1 MTSEDV
7 QRWARVACY
16 ILLSGS
22 LGAWLTKYGVTKEVA
37 MNVAAILGTIAWSA
51 FGMRIN
57 AKIAELSKY
66 GEVKKIVA
74 NPIIAN
80 VDFADNAKVVAH

>member
-7 QRWARVACY
+7 QRYVRIAIYWGAGFFAQRGMGIDGSYVDLIAAVAVT
-16 ILLSGS
+16 
-22 LGAWLTKYGVTKEVA
+22 GA
-37 MNVAAILGTIAWSA
+37 NFAWSVW
-51 FGMRIN
+51 GMRIN
-57 AKIAELSKY
+57 GKIAELSKY